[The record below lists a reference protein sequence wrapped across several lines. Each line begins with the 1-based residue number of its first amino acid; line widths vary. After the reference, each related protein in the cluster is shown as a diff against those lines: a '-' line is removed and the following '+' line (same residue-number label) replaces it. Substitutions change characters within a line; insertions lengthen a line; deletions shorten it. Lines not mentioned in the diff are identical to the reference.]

1 MLVDTSNM
9 APDNKNNISA
19 SISVGESL
27 RALAFSEDAVHTAV
41 GTESG
46 RILIYDWLQL
56 YNRISLFPF

>member
-46 RILIYDWLQL
+46 RILIYDWLH
-56 YNRISLFPF
+56 RIILFPF